1 MSLEAPLPF
10 QDSFQKGGSLGC
22 CDSHICDGRVGFT
35 HYCQLDF
42 FDESSRTPLAG
53 LAAGPVGGIDE
64 PARLYNAT
72 IPSFSLSANL
82 FSALWIADGYEA

>member
-1 MSLEAPLPF
+1 MSLEAPLRF
-10 QDSFQKGGSLGC
+10 QDSFQKGGSHGC
-22 CDSHICDGRVGFT
+22 SDSHICDGRVGFT

-42 FDESSRTPLAG
+42 FDESSPPVLAG
-53 LAAGPVGGIDE
+53 LALGRIGGVDE